1 MVPVINPWMAR
12 SRTSSSAER
21 TNAMRP
27 SSTAPPNMARSTMSL
42 RPQRSASAPQI
53 GEAIIM
59 VRAWLENTRPE
70 RTSVPSEVTE
80 PRDFT

>member
-1 MVPVINPWMAR
+1 
-12 SRTSSSAER
+12 
-21 TNAMRP
+21 MRP
-27 SSTAPPNMARSTMSL
+27 SSTAPPNMARSTISL

-59 VRAWLENTRPE
+59 VSAWAENTRPDK
-70 RTSVPSEVTE
+70 TSVPSAVTD